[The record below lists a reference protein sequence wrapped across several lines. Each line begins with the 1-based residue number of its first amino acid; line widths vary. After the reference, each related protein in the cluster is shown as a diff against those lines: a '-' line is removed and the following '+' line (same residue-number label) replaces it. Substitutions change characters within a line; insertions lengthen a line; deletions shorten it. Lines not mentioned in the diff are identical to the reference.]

1 MHYCNDVWKC
11 KPVSV
16 KIVSVFLRLQHYF
29 HAIPDSEGVFRF
41 IKSYGESSPLPQLTI
56 RKSSFNLKCQQLF
69 EELDVTAFCDNII
82 PSLPITSIFVLIDQ
96 LSKQVYVVFLRN
108 VSNQA
113 VNTKYMLGCPKIHT
127 FLKSSPA
134 RSFSQ
139 PF

>member
-56 RKSSFNLKCQQLF
+56 RKSSSFFNNRMGTGESQ
-69 EELDVTAFCDNII
+69 EWG
-82 PSLPITSIFVLIDQ
+82 
-96 LSKQVYVVFLRN
+96 LSGRVQCVGLM
-108 VSNQA
+108 SW
-113 VNTKYMLGCPKIHT
+113 VNTRPLIC
-127 FLKSSPA
+127 LASPA
-134 RSFSQ
+134 RSADARQARFSGELASKSVASL
-139 PF
+139 FLRMCGVLCNC